1 MHALPSDVSS
11 SSVAAKEARQRVLAK
26 SIWFT
31 VPGSYVVLATAYAL
45 VPALQGMEEPS
56 AQLVLAVRWLF
67 VAMIPYAAVC
77 IVILTARFFEGSH
90 NPLLGAESERLKIH
104 CRVMQN
110 TLEQLIWFALCV
122 MPLATYLSPTQARA
136 IPVVCTYFAA
146 ARFIYWWGYLR
157 NGTLGRAPGVQLT
170 FSLNILLLALVAIL
184 FVRHLV
190 G

>member
-56 AQLVLAVRWLF
+56 ARLVLAVRWLF

-184 FVRHLV
+184 FARHLV